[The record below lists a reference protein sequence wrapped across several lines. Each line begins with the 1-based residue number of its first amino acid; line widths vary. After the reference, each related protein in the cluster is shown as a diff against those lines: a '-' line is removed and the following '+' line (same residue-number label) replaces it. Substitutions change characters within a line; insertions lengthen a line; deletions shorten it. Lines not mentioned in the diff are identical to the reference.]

1 MNNDSVLDAN
11 DAPAPPARWSRMAM
25 ASLVLSVLPVGSVL
39 APLLGLVALQGAVA
53 GVLGLGLGLGVTAVV
68 GLSIPGDKLAFKMTW
83 QIPVISAGAV
93 VFIVVASSLLSM
105 RRVVKLDPSEVFQ
118 G

>member
-1 MNNDSVLDAN
+1 
-11 DAPAPPARWSRMAM
+11 
-25 ASLVLSVLPVGSVL
+25 
-39 APLLGLVALQGAVA
+39 
-53 GVLGLGLGLGVTAVV
+53 VTAVV

>member
-1 MNNDSVLDAN
+1 
-11 DAPAPPARWSRMAM
+11 
-25 ASLVLSVLPVGSVL
+25 
-39 APLLGLVALQGAVA
+39 
-53 GVLGLGLGLGVTAVV
+53 
-68 GLSIPGDKLAFKMTW
+68 MTW

>member
-1 MNNDSVLDAN
+1 
-11 DAPAPPARWSRMAM
+11 
-25 ASLVLSVLPVGSVL
+25 
-39 APLLGLVALQGAVA
+39 
-53 GVLGLGLGLGVTAVV
+53 
-68 GLSIPGDKLAFKMTW
+68 
-83 QIPVISAGAV
+83 V